1 MIFVTVDEVDTI
13 LGSGWTTGDKDAAV
27 QDANDWLSSLKFCRG
42 TDPVDD
48 AIKRAGALLA
58 RMSANNELF
67 ITQTD
72 GVVTEKTV
80 SAQTGTSVSKK
91 YATGQ
96 EKGKTADMQ
105 RVDALLK
112 PFLCGGVGKINGLVC
127 K

>member
-42 TDPVDD
+42 IDPVDD

-58 RMSANNELF
+58 KMSANNELF

-80 SAQTGTSVSKK
+80 SAQSGTSVSKK
-91 YATGQ
+91 YASGQ